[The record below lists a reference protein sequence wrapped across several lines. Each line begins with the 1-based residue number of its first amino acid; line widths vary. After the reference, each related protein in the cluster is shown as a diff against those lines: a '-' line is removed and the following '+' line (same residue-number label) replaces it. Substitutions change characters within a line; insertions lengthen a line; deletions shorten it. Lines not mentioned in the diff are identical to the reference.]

1 MKSSYFRFPNFS
13 DIYLMRFLILL
24 FSIFLMSATTLQAQ
38 RYAYVDTEYILS
50 NLGAYGA
57 AQKELDRFSQ
67 QWQKEVEE
75 RYDGIDRLH
84 KSYQAEKVLLTV
96 EMRKEREDEI
106 LRKEQEAKDLQRQRF
121 GVDGDL
127 FKKRQELIQPIQDDV
142 YNAIK
147 EVAQGGGFSVIF
159 DKAGQSNILYAD
171 PRYDKSDRVL
181 TRLGVSASD
190 RGGDSGDADPDD
202 SGSADPGGDVG
213 GRDGGRPAGGAGG
226 RGTTT
231 PQRR

>member
-1 MKSSYFRFPNFS
+1 MKVKVFFFFFAAMLGVVN
-13 DIYLMRFLILL
+13 
-24 FSIFLMSATTLQAQ
+24 LQAQ

-50 NLGAYGA
+50 KLKPYGD
-57 AQKELDRFSQ
+57 AQKELDRTSQ
-67 QWQKEVEE
+67 QWQKEIEQRYEAIE
-75 RYDGIDRLH
+75 RLQ
-84 KSYQAEKVLLTV
+84 KSYQAERVLLTE
-96 EMRKEREDEI
+96 EMRKEREEEI
-106 LRKEQEAKDLQRQRF
+106 LRKEMEARELKKQRF

-127 FKKRQELIQPIQDDV
+127 FKKRQELIQPIQEDI

-181 TRLGVSASD
+181 SRLGVSSRD
-190 RGGDSGDADPDD
+190 RGDDSDDSDAADDNPDSGAGRDT
-202 SGSADPGGDVG
+202 G
-213 GRDGGRPAGGAGG
+213 GRGAGG
-226 RGTTT
+226 NDAGRDMGRAQPQAN